1 MRKSSTQTG
10 DKRGASP
17 IHKGEK
23 AMPDL
28 VTVNGMIRG
37 EKKPLVEPIDRE
49 LFINT
54 LIAALKKP
62 KGEFRAEAALA
73 VRAMAPRALFEFRSL
88 ETFYH
93 SWRSR
98 G

>member
-1 MRKSSTQTG
+1 MS
-10 DKRGASP
+10 DIGA
-17 IHKGEK
+17 
-23 AMPDL
+23 
-28 VTVNGMIRG
+28 VNGMIRG
-37 EKKPLVEPIDRE
+37 EKKPLVEPIGCE

-73 VRAMAPRALFEFRSL
+73 GRAMAPRAFFEFRSL
-88 ETFYH
+88 EKFYN